1 MIREATESDV
11 QSVIEMG
18 RRMAAESP
26 NFRRL
31 TYSPAKVEA
40 RARWCIAEP
49 DGFLM
54 VAIRDEQP
62 IGMMAAFASDHWMA
76 EERVSGDLVLYIE
89 PGYRGGTDAARLVA
103 AYKRWAETRGVRV
116 RGLGIS
122 SGVMVEQTTE
132 FYHRLGAKT
141 VGVILE
147 I

>member
-1 MIREATESDV
+1 MIRDADENDIQMV
-11 QSVIEMG
+11 VEMG

-26 NFRRL
+26 NFCRL

-40 RARWCIAEP
+40 RARWCIADP

-54 VAIRDEQP
+54 IAERGGVA
-62 IGMMAAFASDHWMA
+62 IGMMAAFVSDHWMA
-76 EERVSGDLVLYIE
+76 EERISGDLVLYIE
-89 PGYRGGTDAARLVA
+89 PEHRGGPDAARLVL
-103 AYKRWAETRGVRV
+103 AYKRWATHRGAVL

-122 SGVMVEQTTE
+122 SGVLVEQTTD

-141 VGVILE
+141 VGVLLE